1 MSFHVIHA
9 FPLPGVD
16 TGEDALTELDVTFSK
31 KMCLTEEDL
40 IIHTQGADAVVAITS
55 FHPFTKRVFANL
67 ESCRIV
73 AGIGVGFDTTDL
85 EAASEA
91 GIVVTNVPDYCID
104 EVSSHALALM
114 LALNRK
120 LFQADRA
127 VRQKR
132 VSLNQDKKSLMEVA
146 HPIFR
151 TRDQTLGIVGLGR
164 IGTAMALKAR
174 GLGMRVIAYD
184 PYVLGAVMESLG
196 VKPVDLNTLLGES
209 DFISLHTPMNEE
221 TAGLI
226 GYKEFKRMKPTCYFV
241 NTARGACVEQEGLI
255 RALNEGLIA
264 GAGLDVTLDE
274 PLGEENALLKM
285 SNVILTGHSAYY
297 SVTSEKEGNRRPM
310 TQVVQA
316 LKGEFPLYTVNPEV
330 KELWF
335 RKWGGGPD
343 GKK

>member
-1 MSFHVIHA
+1 MSFRVIHT

-16 TGEDALTELDVTFSK
+16 TGEDLLTGLDVTFSK
-31 KMCLTEEDL
+31 EMCVTEEDL
-40 IIHTQGADAVVAITS
+40 ITRAQGADALVAIPS
-55 FHPFTKRVFANL
+55 LHPFTKRVFASL
-67 ESCRIV
+67 DRCRVV

-104 EVSSHALALM
+104 EVSSHALALV

-146 HPIFR
+146 YPIFR
-151 TRDQTLGIVGLGR
+151 TRDQTLGVVGLGR
-164 IGTAMALKAR
+164 IGTAMALKAK

-184 PYVLGAVMESLG
+184 PYVLGAVMESMG
-196 VKPVDLNTLLGES
+196 VKPVDLDTLLGES

-226 GYKEFKRMKPTCYFV
+226 GYGEFKRMKPTCYFV

-274 PLGEENALLKM
+274 PLAEENPLLKM

-297 SVTSEKEGNRRPM
+297 SVTSEKEGNRKPM

-316 LKGEFPLYTVNPEV
+316 LKGEFPVYTVNPEV
-330 KELWF
+330 KALWF
-335 RKWGGGPD
+335 RKWGGGL
-343 GKK
+343 G

>member
-1 MSFHVIHA
+1 MSFKVIHA

-16 TGEDALTELDVTFSK
+16 TGEDLLTGLDVIFSK
-31 KMCLTEEDL
+31 EMCVTEEDL
-40 IIHTQGADAVVAITS
+40 IAHAQGADAIVAITS

-67 ESCRIV
+67 DTCRIV

-85 EAASEA
+85 EAASEL

-146 HPIFR
+146 YPIFR
-151 TRDQTLGIVGLGR
+151 MRDQTLGVVGLGR
-164 IGTAMALKAR
+164 IGTATALKAR

-184 PYVLGAVMESLG
+184 PYVLGAVMESRG
-196 VKPVDLNTLLGES
+196 VKPVDLSTLLSES
-209 DFISLHTPMNEE
+209 DFISVHTPLNEE
-221 TAGLI
+221 TAALI
-226 GYKEFKRMKPTCYFV
+226 GYREFKQMKPTCYLV

-274 PLGEENALLKM
+274 PLVEENALLKM

-297 SVTSEKEGNRRPM
+297 SIASEKEGNRKPM

-330 KELWF
+330 KALWF
-335 RKWGGGPD
+335 EKWGGAPD
-343 GKK
+343 RKK

>member
-1 MSFHVIHA
+1 MSFNVIHA

-16 TGEDALTELDVTFSK
+16 TGEDLLTGLDVTFSK
-31 KMCLTEEDL
+31 EMCVTEEDL
-40 IIHTQGADAVVAITS
+40 IAHAQGADAIVAITS
-55 FHPFTKRVFANL
+55 FHPFTKRVFAHL
-67 ESCRIV
+67 DRCRIV

-146 HPIFR
+146 YPIFR
-151 TRDQTLGIVGLGR
+151 MRDQTLGVVGLGR
-164 IGTAMALKAR
+164 IGTATALKAR

-184 PYVLGAVMESLG
+184 PYVLGAVMESRG
-196 VKPVDLNTLLGES
+196 VKPVDLSTLLSES
-209 DFISLHTPMNEE
+209 DFISVHTPLNEE
-221 TAGLI
+221 TAALI
-226 GYKEFKRMKPTCYFV
+226 GYREFKQMKPTCYLV

-274 PLGEENALLKM
+274 PLVEENALLKM

-297 SVTSEKEGNRRPM
+297 SIASEKEGNRKPM

-330 KELWF
+330 KALWF
-335 RKWGGGPD
+335 EKWGGAPD
-343 GKK
+343 RKK